1 MLTYLNKILLFFN
14 FFTKINIKNYFKNV
28 YNADLSIDLIRNQE
42 YINLV
47 KTPLFTKRHTYSGL
61 YLYSHPYRVYR
72 SQLNTYNQSMII
84 SNGKSIELSQVKA
97 PYVIAFFNLDN
108 VTYYSNVS
116 QPLIDISLGSIF
128 LHPFSLLKKI
138 NSLKTVSKKNAYVL
152 LGPAPYNPFHFLT
165 EQAAPLIK
173 HLSLIPS
180 GSKII
185 LADWW
190 HIREIIKIL
199 DLNYVFEFISANTLL
214 ELYNCTVLSSLPE
227 RIYLDK
233 ELLFI
238 RDSFA
243 NKIGKLYSYKV
254 IFCSRFDF
262 ERDRRKLI
270 NENECLDIFKSVF
283 TEIYYFQPG
292 KFSVEDQF
300 RHFYNAEIFVGQ
312 FGANLIT
319 NILWAKNLKIIIEL
333 VPYDHFGETET
344 EVLAEMRGAKYFKV
358 NTYSTEP
365 GFMIYHNQKCDINEL
380 QSLLNSFKS

>member
-1 MLTYLNKILLFFN
+1 MLTFLNKIALFFN
-14 FFTKINIKNYFKNV
+14 FFTKINLKKYFKNV
-28 YNADLSIDLIRNQE
+28 YNVDLAIDLIRNQE
-42 YINLV
+42 YVNLI

-72 SQLNTYNQSMII
+72 SQLNTYNHSMII
-84 SNGKSIELSQVKA
+84 SNGEYLELSQVKA
-97 PYVIAFFNLDN
+97 PYVIVFFNLDN
-108 VTYYSNVS
+108 VTFYSNIS
-116 QPLIDISLGSIF
+116 EPLIDISLGSIF
-128 LHPFSLLKKI
+128 SHPFSLLKKI
-138 NSLKTVSKKNAYVL
+138 KSLKTTSKKNAYVL

-173 HLSLIPS
+173 HLSLIPL

-190 HIREIIKIL
+190 HIREIITIL
-199 DLNYVFEFISANTLL
+199 DLNYEFEFISSNTLL
-214 ELYNCTVLSSLPE
+214 ELNNCTVLSSLPE

-238 RDSFA
+238 RDTFA
-243 NKIGKLYSYKV
+243 NKISNLYSHKV

-270 NENECLDIFKSVF
+270 NENECLHVFKSVF
-283 TEIYYFQPG
+283 PEIYYFQPG
-292 KFSVEDQF
+292 KFSVENQF
-300 RHFYNAEIFVGQ
+300 KHFYNAEIFVGQ
-312 FGANLIT
+312 FGANLIA

-358 NTYSTEP
+358 NTYSTDP
-365 GFMIYHNQKCDINEL
+365 GFMIYHNQRCDINEL
-380 QSLLNSFKS
+380 QSLLNRFNS